1 MKRNTSETRQKAVW
15 GARLGAAG
23 MLALLVGATS
33 CSEMVRTGD
42 ASSFLV
48 INSLTGGPDNS
59 GTVQS
64 DVISNEGGI
73 VQDNGQAALTLQ
85 MKDLGGPGPSAAN
98 SITITQYRVEYVRS
112 DGRNVQ
118 GVDVPFA
125 FDSGVTVTVTGSA
138 TVPFTLVRA
147 SAKHEAPLKAL
158 ADHGGAQ
165 HITTVARVTFY
176 GHDQTGREVSV
187 TGNIE
192 VNFADWA
199 G

>member
-23 MLALLVGATS
+23 MLSLMLGATS

-42 ASSFLV
+42 ASSYLV
-48 INSLTGGPDNS
+48 INSLTGGEDNS

-64 DVISNEGGI
+64 DVISDAGGI
-73 VQDNGQAALTLQ
+73 LQDSGQAALTLQ

-125 FDSGVTVTVTGSA
+125 
-138 TVPFTLVRA
+138 
-147 SAKHEAPLKAL
+147 
-158 ADHGGAQ
+158 
-165 HITTVARVTFY
+165 
-176 GHDQTGREVSV
+176 
-187 TGNIE
+187 
-192 VNFADWA
+192 
-199 G
+199 